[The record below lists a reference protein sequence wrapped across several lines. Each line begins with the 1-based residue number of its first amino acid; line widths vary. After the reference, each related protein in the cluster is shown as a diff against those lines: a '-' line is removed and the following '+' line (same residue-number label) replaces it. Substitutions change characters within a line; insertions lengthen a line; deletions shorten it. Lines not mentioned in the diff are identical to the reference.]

1 MEYILAQGVQAHL
14 PPSQCQG
21 FFSGLTKLSEDE
33 LKNGKGTMKIK
44 DTGSLKVRTPTP
56 VRARTRDNS
65 GALAM
70 PLCRGRNVA
79 ARAGRA
85 RGSASEVACVSPG
98 GAKGQRGVRGH
109 FQACERQVRVRLALL
124 PLKPCAGAPRRLTC
138 ARQEG
143 EYLLV
148 NVV

>member
-1 MEYILAQGVQAHL
+1 MECILAQGVQAHL

-33 LKNGKGTMKIK
+33 LKNGKGTMRIK

-85 RGSASEVACVSPG
+85 RGLRPRLLACHQVVRKDNGEFEVTFKPASD
-98 GAKGQRGVRGH
+98 K
-109 FQACERQVRVRLALL
+109 
-124 PLKPCAGAPRRLTC
+124 
-138 ARQEG
+138 
-143 EYLLV
+143 
-148 NVV
+148 

>member
-33 LKNGKGTMKIK
+33 LKSGKGTMKIK
-44 DTGSLKVRTPTP
+44 DTGSLKVRTPHS
-56 VRARTRDNS
+56 RARAHADNS

-70 PLCRGRNVA
+70 PVCRGRNVA

-85 RGSASEVACVSPG
+85 RGLRPRLLACHQVVRKDNGEFEVTFKPASD
-98 GAKGQRGVRGH
+98 
-109 FQACERQVRVRLALL
+109 
-124 PLKPCAGAPRRLTC
+124 
-138 ARQEG
+138 
-143 EYLLV
+143 
-148 NVV
+148 N